1 MRMPASR
8 IAGIPPFTYIHIRR
22 KVLSNGMIN
31 RRDIKRVCA
40 QIAREFRPQRIILF
54 GSYAYGEPTPDSDV
68 DLLVVMPLEGRAMD
82 KAVEISRRLEHRF
95 PIDLLVRSPEELR
108 QRLEWNDFFLKE
120 ATEKGVVMYD
130 AVDARVD

>member
-1 MRMPASR
+1 
-8 IAGIPPFTYIHIRR
+8 
-22 KVLSNGMIN
+22 
-31 RRDIKRVCA
+31 VCA